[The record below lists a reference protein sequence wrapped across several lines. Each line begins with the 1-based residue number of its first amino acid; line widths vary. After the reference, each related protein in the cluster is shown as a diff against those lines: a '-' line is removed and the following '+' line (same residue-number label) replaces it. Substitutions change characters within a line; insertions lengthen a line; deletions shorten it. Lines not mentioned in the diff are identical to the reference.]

1 MHEVFNMPN
10 FFCKATMRLK
20 LLKSILMGKRP
31 LHGHASIFKSRLFCL
46 PEVRQSNCLK
56 AVTMQSMFHQRQGQ
70 SSPACLRT
78 WRFWSPLALAAAL
91 MVIFSGCAKRPEAH
105 HAEHHLVKVTSAIAK
120 DMQITEQYVSQI
132 HSCRHIELRALESGY
147 LEEIKIKEGQFVKK
161 GDVLFRVLATLY
173 QARLESDIAEAQLVE
188 IEYKNTKKLFEQ
200 KVVSEQ
206 EVALAQAKLAKANAK
221 VKLAQA
227 ELNFTEVKAPF
238 DGIIDRLR
246 QQQGSLVAE
255 GDILTTL
262 SDNNV
267 MWAYF
272 NVPEARYLAYQQEV
286 KEGQA
291 DVKVELVLANHTTF
305 PLPGKITA
313 IEADFNNTTGNIA
326 FRADFPNPEQLL
338 RHGQTGTIL
347 LHKTLKDAVVIPQRA
362 TFEILAK
369 RFVYVVEPV
378 PEGDGKDNE
387 EPEMADSH
395 QAKAHTEG
403 DDDDDDDGDDEK
415 EDKKPSAKPAPKRP
429 PLPHEKKPHDDKHHD
444 DHLKKL
450 SPEHHAEHHANT
462 LRGIVRQR
470 EIEIRNEMDDIFIIR
485 SGLKAGEKIVLE
497 GVRQVRDGDEVEY
510 EYIDPVEVL
519 GHLKNKAE

>member
-1 MHEVFNMPN
+1 MPN
-10 FFCKATMRLK
+10 FFCKATMRLEI
-20 LLKSILMGKRP
+20 LKSILMGRHP
-31 LHGHASIFKSRLFCL
+31 LHGRASIFNSRWFYL
-46 PEVRQSNCLK
+46 PEIRQSNCLK
-56 AVTMQSMFHQRQGQ
+56 AIKMQSRFHQLQRQ
-70 SSPACLRT
+70 SSSACSRP
-78 WRFWSPLALAAAL
+78 WRSWSPLALAAVL
-91 MVIFSGCAKRPEAH
+91 IVIISGCAKRPEEH

-161 GDVLFRVLATLY
+161 GDILFRVLATLY

-286 KEGQA
+286 KDGQA

-305 PLPGKITA
+305 PLPGKISA

-326 FRADFPNPEQLL
+326 FRADFPNPDQLL

-347 LHKTLKDAVVIPQRA
+347 LSKTLKDAVVIPQRA

-378 PEGDGKDNE
+378 PEGDGEGKD
-387 EPEMADSH
+387 EPVMADSH
-395 QAKAHTEG
+395 EAKAHTES
-403 DDDDDDDGDDEK
+403 DHDGDDAK
-415 EDKKPSAKPAPKRP
+415 EDKKSSVKPAEKRP
-429 PLPHEKKPHDDKHHD
+429 PLPREKKQHDDKQHD
-444 DHLKKL
+444 DHLKNL

-462 LRGIVRQR
+462 LKGIVRQR
-470 EIEIRNEMDDIFIIR
+470 EIQIRNEKDDIFIIR
-485 SGLKAGEKIVLE
+485 SGLKADDRIVLE

-510 EYIDPVEVL
+510 EYIDPAEVL